1 VEESPQMNVLTVF
14 LAGVIVLLIGYGLL
28 TLYFVVRL
36 PRNNPK
42 QYIQQKTS
50 RPISHKQT
58 FVMIGDSLTHGT
70 LSVNYVDL
78 LSERFK
84 HEQLHVDVINAGV
97 NGDHAFHVL
106 QRVTDII
113 CCHPD
118 FITILIGTNDA
129 ASSVSLNAN
138 PVLFSRKTLPQPST
152 LAFFTSNLQSLVS
165 QLKSETHAKIA
176 VLSLPPIGEDLNQPV
191 GQASSAF
198 SKAIHAVAEH
208 LNVEY
213 LPIHEA
219 MIDHLNNYPA
229 QPKYRYDKHTTV
241 FMISLFRRLLGYP
254 SHQISEKIGF
264 QLHTDFLHLNRTG
277 AELIADKIEG
287 FYRHHQ

>member
-1 VEESPQMNVLTVF
+1 MEESPQMNVLTVF
-14 LAGVIVLLIGYGLL
+14 LTGVIVILIGYGLL
-28 TLYFVVRL
+28 TLYFIVRL

-42 QYIQQKTS
+42 QYMQQTTS
-50 RPISHKQT
+50 HPISQKQT
-58 FVMIGDSLTHGT
+58 LVVIGDSLTHGT
-70 LSVNYVDL
+70 LSVNYVEL

-84 HEQLHVDVINAGV
+84 HEPLPVDVINAGV

-106 QRVTDII
+106 RRVFDII

-129 ASSVSLNAN
+129 ASSVNLNAN
-138 PVLFSRKTLPQPST
+138 PIFFSRKTLPQPST

-191 GQASSAF
+191 GQASIAF

-229 QPKYRYDKHTTV
+229 QPKYRYDKHNTV

-277 AELIADKIEG
+277 AEIIADKIEG